1 MVDPDLDGYVDSSE
15 HLSDEAQHLSSRHHR
30 VEAGTGIVE
39 VALVELA
46 HISLSWSWQVSAVDL
61 TNPKALDLLDFLVH
75 RKPSSKWECK
85 VVSRGAELSILI
97 LEVVDQLHVCTVLVC
112 QGIFELEDWSV
123 DLFATVKLR
132 DPTNSVENVFA
143 KDTDSTRPV
152 ARAFCGPEL
161 HVDPFVVRI
170 PDWYIAMIG

>member
-30 VEAGTGIVE
+30 IEAGTGIVE

-46 HISLSWSWQVSAVDL
+46 HTSLSWSWQVSAVNL
-61 TNPKALDLLDFLVH
+61 TNLKALDLLDFFVH
-75 RKPSSKWECK
+75 RKPSSKCECK

-97 LEVVDQLHVCTVLVC
+97 LEVVNQLHVFTVLVC

-123 DLFATVKLR
+123 DLFATVKLKILR
-132 DPTNSVENVFA
+132 ILSKTSSQKTLAAPAQSRVPFA
-143 KDTDSTRPV
+143 ALSCMLISLWL
-152 ARAFCGPEL
+152 AFLIEISL
-161 HVDPFVVRI
+161 
-170 PDWYIAMIG
+170 W